1 MARRAKRYRIAD
13 PAQRAARQREQHH
26 ADQMRRA
33 SRKGIAPD
41 WVQARIDASIGV
53 QHIGKPSRVPPVSGL
68 TGAQK
73 GENRRIRASRVPH
86 ARRGKPGRTAPS
98 FDVNPS

>member
-1 MARRAKRYRIAD
+1 MARRAKRYRVGD
-13 PAQRAARQREQHH
+13 PVQRAAQQRKRYHDGE
-26 ADQMRRA
+26 MRRA
-33 SRKGIAPD
+33 SRKGIVPD

-86 ARRGKPGRTAPS
+86 ARRGKPGRAAPS
-98 FDVNPS
+98 FDVEPA